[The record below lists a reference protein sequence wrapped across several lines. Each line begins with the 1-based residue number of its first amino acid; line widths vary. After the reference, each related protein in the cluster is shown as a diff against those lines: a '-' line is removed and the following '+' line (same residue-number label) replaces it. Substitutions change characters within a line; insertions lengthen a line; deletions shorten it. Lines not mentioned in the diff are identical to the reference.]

1 MKTSCSALALAAL
14 AALAVLAT
22 AREAPY
28 ETVSVGVRPRP
39 AEKEA
44 ADVGH
49 THTMPR
55 IELLRHLT
63 DPARYNRHVR
73 PLDGVAPL
81 NVTARTFIY
90 MLQSVEGRLHMEL
103 KMTMK
108 QEFGFTDPRLRYAD
122 VSPGTWELTGDDNL
136 SRLLWTPHVFL
147 ANERQSV
154 RMGAAPHHDVLVRVS
169 PDGHVLFVTRVTVS
183 VVCSMKHGRFP
194 FDEQEC
200 PMYMESWLDDVDEL
214 QLRWAGVSSNDRLS
228 LDSFS
233 MMGWDTEELQRS
245 RITVNGSYLDED
257 YPDRFGSM
265 YSSLKLTFMLS
276 RQYGFFIMDYY
287 VPSVL
292 LVITS
297 WVTFW
302 LDPDIVPAR
311 VLLGSSTMLT
321 FITLAVQT
329 DRTLPVSYFKA
340 SEIWFVGCC
349 TFIFGSLVEF
359 AFVNT
364 IWRQGQSVDL
374 KKVSTKHILRSTL
387 GTPKPP
393 RRRLLPQERYARRRT
408 SSLPDLFKPQQA
420 GGSLQAEPLDSLA
433 QAHPSYFNTIH
444 AGALR
449 PSPLASVCESAESV
463 AGDDDDQADT
473 VSEGGRPGRP
483 SARRGSVG
491 TPRSSPSPGVTFD
504 SAATLAA
511 EEHDSRPKF
520 KPQVAGTRRQSL
532 SATLANSV
540 SRRLAS
546 VNFGGIAVTLTPG
559 FTRMSASEVADW
571 IDRRSRVFFPF
582 AFLVFNIVYWT
593 FVIYI

>member
-1 MKTSCSALALAAL
+1 MIQTLTLRSRI
-14 AALAVLAT
+14 AT
-22 AREAPY
+22 HDAWSRE
-28 ETVSVGVRPRP
+28 VG
-39 AEKEA
+39 K
-44 ADVGH
+44 VGKAH
-49 THTMPR
+49 TLSR
-55 IELLRHLT
+55 VELLRYLT
-63 DPARYNRHVR
+63 DPGRYNRHVR
-73 PLDGVAPL
+73 PLDADARL
-81 NVTARTFIY
+81 NVTARSFIY

-103 KMTMK
+103 QMTMRL
-108 QEFGFTDPRLRYAD
+108 EFGFTDPRLRYAD
-122 VSPGTWELTGDDNL
+122 VSPGTWELTGDENL
-136 SRLLWTPHVFL
+136 SKLLWTPHVYL
-147 ANERQSV
+147 ANERHSL
-154 RMGAAPHHDVLVRVS
+154 RMGAAPHHDVLVRVG

-200 PMYMESWLDDVDEL
+200 PMYLESWLDDVDEL
-214 QLRWAGVSSNDRLS
+214 QLKWAGVNAVDRLS

-233 MMGWDTEELQRS
+233 MVGWDTEELKRP
-245 RITVNGSYLDED
+245 RINGSDLHESYS
-257 YPDRFGSM
+257 DRFGSM
-265 YSSLKLTFMLS
+265 YSSLRLTFTLS

-287 VPSVL
+287 MPSVL
-292 LVITS
+292 LVVIS

-329 DRTLPVSYFKA
+329 DRSLPVSYFKA

-420 GGSLQAEPLDSLA
+420 GSSLQAQPFD

-444 AGALR
+444 SGALR
-449 PSPLASVCESAESV
+449 PSPLAAVCESAES
-463 AGDDDDQADT
+463 AAEHDDDDQADT
-473 VSEGGRPGRP
+473 VSEGGRA
-483 SARRGSVG
+483 ARRGSSAG
-491 TPRSSPSPGVTFD
+491 ASASAGSTPSLGVTFD
-504 SAATLAA
+504 SAVALAA
-511 EEHDSRPKF
+511 EEHSRPKF

-532 SATLANSV
+532 SATLAN
-540 SRRLAS
+540 RLAN
-546 VNFGGIAVTLTPG
+546 VNFGGYGHRIAVTLTPG

-571 IDRRSRVFFPF
+571 IDRRSRVFFPL